1 MFKQVVLVMTV
12 GMGTLMGCSGSVC
25 SRAERVYS
33 DMADKARPCESQGF
47 SVAPV
52 DVDAC
57 EARLEKCSDAETEM
71 AYALLD
77 CMDKVGTC
85 QASNTKPFSDAVQ
98 ACVEQHKVSPGCN
111 PY

>member
-1 MFKQVVLVMTV
+1 MFKQVILVMTV
-12 GMGTLMGCSGSVC
+12 GIGTLMGCRDSVC

-33 DMADKARPCESQGF
+33 DLADRTRPCESQGF
-47 SVAPV
+47 LVDPV

-57 EARLEKCSDAETEM
+57 EARLENCSDSETEV

-98 ACVEQHKVSPGCN
+98 ACVDQHKVSRGCN